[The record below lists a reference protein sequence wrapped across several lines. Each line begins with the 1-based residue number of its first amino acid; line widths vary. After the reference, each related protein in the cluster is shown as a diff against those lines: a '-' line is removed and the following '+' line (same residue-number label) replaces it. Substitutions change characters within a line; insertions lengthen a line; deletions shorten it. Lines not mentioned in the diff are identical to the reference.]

1 VTRNDYRQ
9 YWDRATAGAPD
20 LEKPHGGGTR
30 HLGYVVA
37 IGLNHGQLPRRAT
50 PLML

>member
-9 YWDRATAGAPD
+9 YWDRATPGARD

-30 HLGYVVA
+30 HLGHVWQLASTVA
-37 IGLNHGQLPRRAT
+37 SFVAGQLR
-50 PLML
+50 